1 MQHALYVEI
10 SVIGIILLS
19 IVLMS
24 QRQFTAASAAQRR
37 FNNLI
42 YVTIMML
49 VVDAA
54 CWLID
59 GTQFHLARQLNYT
72 LETIYYALHVLL
84 PYLWALYVEGALSTD
99 LRAAGRRIAIATV
112 PLILFLIALVPN
124 LKFGLVFTIDAKNIY
139 HREIGVYFYAFLSY
153 AYLIYGSIRSLIKA
167 RGAAWVDDRRRYY
180 TMAFFAVL
188 PSLGGFIQLFFY
200 GVSLN
205 WILASV
211 SILLVYLDAQNRQ
224 ISTDPLTNLNN
235 RRELSKFLLR
245 EISDR
250 DPNKG
255 GTLTLMIMDVDG
267 FKMINDTY
275 GHFYGDSVLVA
286 VSEILK
292 ASCKNTNAFL
302 ARFGGDEFCIVL
314 PPSMETDAEELIQQV
329 QVNVTSWN
337 QSHPEMKPIGLSIGF
352 AEWDPNQDKSYE
364 MFLARADARMYE
376 VKNAKKCAR

>member
-124 LKFGLVFTIDAKNIY
+124 LKFGFVFTIDAKNIY

-224 ISTDPLTNLNN
+224 ISTDPAG
-235 RRELSKFLLR
+235 
-245 EISDR
+245 
-250 DPNKG
+250 PP
-255 GTLTLMIMDVDG
+255 
-267 FKMINDTY
+267 
-275 GHFYGDSVLVA
+275 A
-286 VSEILK
+286 
-292 ASCKNTNAFL
+292 
-302 ARFGGDEFCIVL
+302 L
-314 PPSMETDAEELIQQV
+314 P
-329 QVNVTSWN
+329 
-337 QSHPEMKPIGLSIGF
+337 
-352 AEWDPNQDKSYE
+352 
-364 MFLARADARMYE
+364 
-376 VKNAKKCAR
+376 